1 VTSTNKPRIE
11 AYIGASGS
19 GKGVSMD
26 RRFAEL
32 KAPRLLMFDPRDQF
46 PRDVQ
51 RTSSLAD
58 LVAIVKRAGAKGAFR
73 VRFVPGGAVD
83 LKEAFALVCEL
94 AFVAGNL
101 VFAVDE
107 LSEVTTPS
115 WAPAPWRRCVTQG
128 RLVGLH
134 IIAAAQRPA
143 LIDKTLLG
151 NCTFIRCF
159 TLRFPNDRRVMADVL
174 DVPLDQ
180 VRKLETIES
189 AKATTI
195 AFIERDFRTGER
207 RTDAIKLRAR
217 A

>member
-1 VTSTNKPRIE
+1 MTSANRPRIE

-32 KAPRLLMFDPRDQF
+32 RPARLLMFDPRDQF
-46 PRDVQ
+46 PRRV
-51 RTSSLAD
+51 RSTSSLAD
-58 LVAIVKRAGAKGAFR
+58 VIATVKRAGPRGAFA
-73 VRFVPGGAVD
+73 VRFVPGAVD
-83 LKEAFALVCEL
+83 LKAAFGIVCEL

-101 VFAVDE
+101 CFAVDE

-128 RLVGLH
+128 RLQGLH
-134 IIAAAQRPA
+134 VIAAAQRPA

-151 NCTFIRCF
+151 NCTYIRCF
-159 TLRFPNDRRVMADVL
+159 TLRFPNDRKVMADVL
-174 DVPLDQ
+174 DVPLDD
-180 VRKLETIES
+180 VRRLETIEGDRS
-189 AKATTI
+189 TRI

-207 RTDAIKLRAR
+207 RSDALRLTR
-217 A
+217 RT